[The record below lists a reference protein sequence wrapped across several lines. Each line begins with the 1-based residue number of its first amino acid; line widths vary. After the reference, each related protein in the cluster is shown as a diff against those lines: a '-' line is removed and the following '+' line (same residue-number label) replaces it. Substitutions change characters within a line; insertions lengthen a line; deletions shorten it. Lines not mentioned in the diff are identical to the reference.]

1 MINNKF
7 IKFLILVLIT
17 LVLIIL
23 IEFISRITLGLP
35 KHAELSDNVI
45 PDKELNHKWKP
56 NSVYE
61 VGAEKPY
68 TLYVNGQSWVSRR
81 EFSEKK
87 PENTIRI
94 FYVGDSNTLG
104 PVKEEKK
111 MTTIVENGLKKKIK
125 NGKHVEVINTGT
137 TSWSPS
143 IYYLEIRNHIL
154 KYSPDIVVIN
164 FDMTDVRDDFI
175 YKPLTTFDEK
185 GLPIAVS
192 PSDPKNK
199 SLYRLSPQGVYK
211 ISPLQDRLTRVHEF
225 IHNNSA
231 FYYHFEKFVLSLK
244 QKFKYKYIPPPNMI
258 VNDEQKDANWVAFTW
273 TKETQKNVDYSLFLL
288 AQTIELLKEHN
299 VKVVVTGVP
308 LYPQYSGEWTAR
320 PHELIEKTAKEH
332 GALYLNSYEELK
344 NSVQKAD
351 RDTYYWESDPTH
363 FNEEG
368 NNLWA
373 QAQLKFL
380 LDSQNKLF

>member
-7 IKFLILVLIT
+7 IKFLILVSIT
-17 LVLIIL
+17 LVLIIV
-23 IEFISRITLGLP
+23 IEFTARLTLGLP
-35 KHAELSDNVI
+35 KKTTLADNVI
-45 PDKELNHKWKP
+45 PDKILNHKWKP
-56 NSVYE
+56 DSVVE

-68 TLYVNGQSWVSRR
+68 TLYVNGQSWVGRR
-81 EFSEKK
+81 DYPEKK
-87 PENTIRI
+87 PDNTIRV

-104 PVKEEKK
+104 VVSTDKK

-125 NGKHVEVINTGT
+125 NKHIEVINTGT

-143 IYYLEIRNHIL
+143 IYYLEIKNHIL
-154 KYSPDIVVIN
+154 KYSPDIVVIDV
-164 FDMTDVRDDFI
+164 DMTDVRDDFV
-175 YKPLTTFDEK
+175 YRPLTKFDEK

-211 ISPLQDRLTRVHEF
+211 ISPLQDRLTRLHEF
-225 IHNNSA
+225 FLNNSA
-231 FYYHFEKFVLSLK
+231 FYYHFETSVLSLK
-244 QKFKYKYIPPPNMI
+244 QKFKHKYIPPPNII
-258 VNDEQKDANWVAFTW
+258 VNDEQKDANWVALTW

-288 AQTIELLKEHN
+288 GQTIDLLKEHN
-299 VKVVVTGVP
+299 IKVIVTGVP
-308 LYPQYSGEWTAR
+308 LYPQYSGEWSLR
-320 PHELIEKTAKEH
+320 PLELLQETTEKH

-344 NSVQKAD
+344 NTVKKAD
-351 RDTYYWESDPTH
+351 SDTYYWLEDPTH

-368 NNLWA
+368 NNVWA

-380 LDSQNKLF
+380 LDSKNELF